1 MFRVKCAPGYEFQ
14 PGGCVPVV
22 HIDFMERRPDSV
34 PVGYYVQAN
43 GRTAT
48 KDGYDYA
55 ESWTV
60 AQISQDT
67 SLWGRV
73 IDTAIVGLAT
83 AVNPVAGGIAKLVIA
98 SNNAP
103 GPRPIRTAVPVPK
116 PCARNGGGRLGT
128 DLLQCG
134 RNDQAPPAPR
144 VFERGYPHHQACRR
158 VRHPDGPP
166 DWVCDCSS
174 SPRESNT

>member
-116 PCARNGGGRLGT
+116 PRARISAALAAYYRSLYVRRIRDAHRRQQYFVRRGSNPAKRLQ
-128 DLLQCG
+128 DLGPLSFSQ
-134 RNDQAPPAPR
+134 RPR
-144 VFERGYPHHQACRR
+144 RA
-158 VRHPDGPP
+158 
-166 DWVCDCSS
+166 S
-174 SPRESNT
+174 